1 MREHVAGSIR
11 VGEMTATQQK
21 KATAKKKRRGLAR
34 WLTSFSGIL
43 ASIATIVAAGTS
55 VLAAH
60 QTSRVNQL
68 TIVVKQQQQQLKQA
82 HQQAISG
89 SSSSSTGGT
98 SGSSGGALPSGGVY
112 LSAMQPVVD
121 NADLGTGSQ
130 TMSAKAYPDSNT
142 FYCYGPQGNG
152 QPDEAF
158 DVAGHSLFKAEVGI
172 PDNTANATSLDETVI
187 FANQAG
193 VQLIKPIVVSLG
205 HPAAVTLNI
214 AGVTQLEV
222 SCTGINTQNQQQED
236 NNVLTLGN
244 AFVS

>member
-1 MREHVAGSIR
+1 MAS
-11 VGEMTATQQK
+11 TQQK
-21 KATAKKKRRGLAR
+21 KATPKKKRRGLAR

-43 ASIATIVAAGTS
+43 ASIATIVAAGAS

-60 QTSRVNQL
+60 QTTRVNQL
-68 TIVVKQQQQQLKQA
+68 TIVVRQQQQQLDQA
-82 HQQAISG
+82 RQQAASGSG
-89 SSSSSTGGT
+89 SSGSRGT

-112 LSAMQPVVD
+112 LSAMQPTVD
-121 NADLGTGSQ
+121 NTDLSTGSQ
-130 TMSAKAYPDSNT
+130 TMSAKAYPDSST
-142 FYCYGPQGNG
+142 FECDGPQDNG

-172 PDNTANATSLDETVI
+172 PDNAADATSLDETVI

-214 AGVTQLEV
+214 AGVAQLEV
-222 SCTGINTQNQQQED
+222 SCTGTNTQNQQQE
-236 NNVLTLGN
+236 NGNELTLGN

>member
-1 MREHVAGSIR
+1 
-11 VGEMTATQQK
+11 MTATQQK
-21 KATAKKKRRGLAR
+21 KATAKKKRRGLAG

-43 ASIATIVAAGTS
+43 ASLATIAAAGAS

-82 HQQAISG
+82 HQQAPSAPRP
-89 SSSSSTGGT
+89 SSTGGT
-98 SGSSGGALPSGGVY
+98 SGSIGGALPAGGLY
-112 LSAMQPVVD
+112 LSAMQPTVD
-121 NADLGTGSQ
+121 RADISTGSQ
-130 TMSAKAYPDSNT
+130 TMSAKAYPDSST
-142 FYCYGPQGNG
+142 FYCYGPLDNG

-158 DVAGHSLFKAEVGI
+158 DVAGHSAFKAEVGI
-172 PDNTANATSLDETVI
+172 PDNTSNATSLDETVI

-222 SCTGINTQNQQQED
+222 SCSGIDTQNQQQED
-236 NNVLTLGN
+236 DNVLTLGN

>member
-1 MREHVAGSIR
+1 
-11 VGEMTATQQK
+11 MTATQQK
-21 KATAKKKRRGLAR
+21 NARPKKKRQGLAG

-43 ASIATIVAAGTS
+43 ASVATIVAAGAS

-68 TIVVKQQQQQLKQA
+68 TIVVKEQHQKLVQA
-82 HQQAISG
+82 HQQATSG
-89 SSSSSTGGT
+89 SSSSRTGGT

-112 LSAMQPVVD
+112 LSAMQPTVD
-121 NADLGTGSQ
+121 NAVLSTGTQ
-130 TMSAKAYPDSNT
+130 TMSAKAYPDSIT
-142 FYCYGPQGNG
+142 FYCDGPLGNG

-172 PDNTANATSLDETVI
+172 PDNAANATSLDETVI

-222 SCTGINTQNQQQED
+222 SCTGINAQNQQQDD

-244 AFVS
+244 AFAS

>member
-1 MREHVAGSIR
+1 
-11 VGEMTATQQK
+11 MTATQQQK
-21 KATAKKKRRGLAR
+21 TPKKKRRGLAG

-43 ASIATIVAAGTS
+43 ASIATIV
-55 VLAAH
+55 V
-60 QTSRVNQL
+60 R
-68 TIVVKQQQQQLKQA
+68 QQQQQLKQA
-82 HQQAISG
+82 DQQATSGSG
-89 SSSSSTGGT
+89 SSSTVGT

-112 LSAMQPVVD
+112 LSAMQPTVD
-121 NADLGTGSQ
+121 NADLSTGSQ

-142 FYCYGPQGNG
+142 FYCSGPQGNG

-158 DVAGHSLFKAEVGI
+158 DVAGHSFFKAEVGI
-172 PDNTANATSLDETVI
+172 PDNAANATSLDETVI
-187 FANQAG
+187 FADQAG
-193 VQLIKPIVVSLG
+193 VQLVKPIVVSLG
-205 HPAAVTLNI
+205 HPAAVTLNR

>member
-1 MREHVAGSIR
+1 MA
-11 VGEMTATQQK
+11 ATQQQR
-21 KATAKKKRRGLAR
+21 TTPKKKRRGLAR
-34 WLTSFSGIL
+34 WLTSFGGIL
-43 ASIATIVAAGTS
+43 ASIATIVAAGAS

-68 TIVVKQQQQQLKQA
+68 TIVVKQQQQQL
-82 HQQAISG
+82 QQDRQQGASGSG
-89 SSSSSTGGT
+89 SSGTGGT

-112 LSAMQPVVD
+112 LSAMQPTVD
-121 NADLGTGSQ
+121 DANLSTGSQ
-130 TMSAKAYPDSNT
+130 TMSAKAYSDSST

-158 DVAGHSLFKAEVGI
+158 NVAGHSLFKAEIGI
-172 PDNTANATSLDETVI
+172 PDDAANATSLDETVI

-205 HPAAVTLNI
+205 HPAAVKLNI
-214 AGVTQLEV
+214 SGVAQLEV
-222 SCTGINTQNQQQED
+222 SCTGTNTQNQQQE
-236 NNVLTLGN
+236 NNNILTLGN

>member
-1 MREHVAGSIR
+1 MAAV
-11 VGEMTATQQK
+11 QQK
-21 KATAKKKRRGLAR
+21 KAKPKKKRRGLAR
-34 WLTSFSGIL
+34 WLTTFSGIL
-43 ASIATIVAAGTS
+43 ASVATIVAAGAS
-55 VLAAH
+55 VLAVH

-68 TIVVKQQQQQLKQA
+68 TIVVRQQQHQLEQA
-82 HQQAISG
+82 RQQATSGSG
-89 SSSSSTGGT
+89 SSSTKDT

-112 LSAMQPVVD
+112 LSAMQPTVD
-121 NADLGTGSQ
+121 NAEFNTGSQ
-130 TMSAKAYPDSNT
+130 TMSAKAYPNSST
-142 FYCYGPQGNG
+142 FYCDGPQGNG

-158 DVAGHSLFKAEVGI
+158 DVAGHSLFKTEVGI
-172 PDNTANATSLDETVI
+172 PDDAADATSLDETVI

-214 AGVTQLEV
+214 AGVAQLEV

-236 NNVLTLGN
+236 TNVLTLGN

>member
-1 MREHVAGSIR
+1 MLATAYYKG
-11 VGEMTATQQK
+11 GEMTAVEQK
-21 KATAKKKRRGLAR
+21 KSKPKKKSRSAR

-43 ASIATIVAAGTS
+43 ASIATIVAAGAS

-68 TIVVKQQQQQLKQA
+68 TIVVRQQQQQLRHA
-82 HQQAISG
+82 HGQTASG
-89 SSSSSTGGT
+89 PGKSNTGSTSSSSQS
-98 SGSSGGALPSGGVY
+98 ALPAGGIY
-112 LSAMQPVVD
+112 LSATQPTVE
-121 NADLGTGSQ
+121 NADLSTGSQ
-130 TMSAKAYPDSNT
+130 TMSAKAYPDSDT

-158 DVAGHSLFKAEVGI
+158 NVAGHSQFKAEVGI
-172 PDNTANATSLDETVI
+172 PDNTTNATSLDETVI

-193 VQLIKPIVVSLG
+193 VQLIKPIIVSLG

-214 AGVTQLEV
+214 TGVTQVEV
-222 SCTGINTQNQQQED
+222 SCTGTNTQNQQPEN

-244 AFVS
+244 AFVF